1 MSLYL
6 DITPSNASP
15 SYPFQSSVSTDICRF
30 WLGYDSSGHGIS
42 AIHAYQHGMFSSLRK
57 ARSRSVSQRTNH
69 IVDLINTCPDHTLFP
84 DNDEHTS
91 ADLNS
96 LGTIILEMMDET
108 RESLKST
115 AGDWSADTVNFVE
128 ATSCATPDELS
139 DVSFP
144 NLQFGS
150 LLRLASTFL

>member
-1 MSLYL
+1 MSP
-6 DITPSNASP
+6 TSNPPSLLTLQVLAGIRFIWSQDLRHPRILARNVLISP
-15 SYPFQSSVSTDICRF
+15 KGEVKIGKPRV
-30 WLGYDSSGHGIS
+30 
-42 AIHAYQHGMFSSLRK
+42 K
-57 ARSRSVSQRTNH
+57 H

-91 ADLNS
+91 ANLNS

-108 RESLKST
+108 RESLHST
-115 AGDWSADTVNFVE
+115 PANWSAEVVNFVE
-128 ATSCATPDELS
+128 ATSFATPDELS

-150 LLRLASTFL
+150 LLKLASTSS